1 MSTSIGEFT
10 IDGRTYPMILP
21 TDMTLGEQ
29 RELKRISQ
37 GMTPMEALDALRG
50 LDPDAMAGVLLVSMR
65 RVDPSVKDTAVD
77 DVETGPLMIAIA
89 AALRAAA
96 AAVPPTP
103 AGAAAE
109 EAAPASS

>member
-21 TDMTLGEQ
+21 TDMTLGEHF
-29 RELKRISQ
+29 ELKRLSQ
-37 GMTPMEALDALRG
+37 GMTPMEALDGLQG
-50 LDPDAMAGVLLVSMR
+50 LDPHAMRSVLIVSMR
-65 RVDPSVKDTAVD
+65 RLDPSVKDDAVN